1 MKDSVTSVYLDYHAT
16 TPVDPRVL
24 EIMWP
29 WFGKSFG
36 NPASRSHSYG
46 WQAEEAVERAR
57 TQIADLIHVEPKG
70 IIFTSGATEALN
82 LAIKGHAE
90 TYADKGKHL
99 ITVTTEHH
107 AVLDSLEWL
116 ASKGYS
122 ITKLRVNPLGHL
134 DLHQL
139 SEAITDQTVLVV
151 VMWANNETGV
161 IHDIPAIG
169 AICKQAGVT
178 LLCDATQAAGKMDI
192 HPAEA
197 GVDLMAFS
205 AHKMDGPKG
214 VGALYINRASYKARL
229 VPLIHGGG
237 HESGLRS
244 GTLNVPGI
252 VGFGAAAAFRSGERV
267 QMESRIRPLR
277 DHFESVLR
285 DTVEEL
291 YINGDANGRLYTVS
305 NFRVTGVDSQA
316 VMSRFR
322 NKLAISSGSAC
333 SSAQPEP
340 SHVLLAMGLTM
351 TQAKSSFRV
360 SFGTPTTSEEVSLA
374 LEWFSAAI
382 AEERN
387 QSPLWQLFK
396 QGVDIS

>member
-1 MKDSVTSVYLDYHAT
+1 MTSVYLDYHAT

-24 EIMWP
+24 EMMWP
-29 WFGKSFG
+29 WFGKTYG
-36 NPASRSHSYG
+36 NPASRSHSFG
-46 WQAEEAVERAR
+46 WQASEAVELAR
-57 TQIADLIHVEPKG
+57 TQVADLLYAQAKE

-82 LAIKGHAE
+82 LAIKGHVE
-90 TYADKGKHL
+90 TFEARGKHI

-116 ASKGYS
+116 ATKGYS
-122 ITKLRVNPLGHL
+122 ITKLPVNELGHL
-134 DLHQL
+134 DLEQL
-139 SEAITDQTVLVV
+139 SEAITDQTIMVI

-178 LLCDATQAAGKMDI
+178 LLCDATQAAGKLDI
-192 HPAEA
+192 RPAEA
-197 GVDLMAFS
+197 GVDLMALS

-214 VGALYINRASYKARL
+214 VGALYINRSTYKAKL

-252 VGFGAAAAFRSGERV
+252 VGFGAAAAIQYRDMVEIA
-267 QMESRIRPLR
+267 SRIRQHR
-277 DHFESVLR
+277 DHFESALL
-285 DTVEEL
+285 DTVEESF
-291 YINGDANGRLYTVS
+291 INGDYAERLYTVC
-305 NFRVTGVDSQA
+305 NVRITGVDSQA

-340 SHVLLAMGLTM
+340 SHVLLAMGLTPA
-351 TQAKSSFRV
+351 QAKGSFRV

-374 LEWFSAAI
+374 LEWLSAAI